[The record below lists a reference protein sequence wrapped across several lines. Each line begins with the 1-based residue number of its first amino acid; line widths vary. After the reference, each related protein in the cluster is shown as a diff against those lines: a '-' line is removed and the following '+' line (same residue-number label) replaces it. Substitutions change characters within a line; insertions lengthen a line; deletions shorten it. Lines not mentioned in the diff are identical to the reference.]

1 MQCDVM
7 VGWDPYDVTVNASD
21 VMLQSMQS
29 VHASVDGSNQTIGE
43 AKVIALDVTV
53 ATIDAIIC
61 LMGCDGRSMRFARSN
76 GLRLMR

>member
-1 MQCDVM
+1 MQTIQAMQCDATRCNAMQCDAM

-43 AKVIALDVTV
+43 AKVIALDATV
-53 ATIDAIIC
+53 ATVDAIIC
-61 LMGCDGRSMRFARSN
+61 
-76 GLRLMR
+76 